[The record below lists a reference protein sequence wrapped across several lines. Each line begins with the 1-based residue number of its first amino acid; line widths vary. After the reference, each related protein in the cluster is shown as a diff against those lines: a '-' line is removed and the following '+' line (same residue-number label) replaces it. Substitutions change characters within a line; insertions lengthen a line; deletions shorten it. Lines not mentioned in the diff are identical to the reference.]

1 MCGVI
6 GLIGTRQAAT
16 KVLRGLSILQHRGQ
30 DAAGILSYDEQGFHY
45 VRNLGLVENVFTADN
60 VPSLTGEVAIGHVRY
75 GTAGKSELRN
85 VQPFLLNFPYG
96 LGMVHNGNLVNF
108 RGLSEELKTKYHR
121 QPLADS
127 DTENII
133 NLMAEGLSTGAE
145 KRSPEFEDLCRAVS
159 FVFEKAVGSYSI
171 VTLVAG
177 YGLVAFRDPHGIRP
191 LVMGRRTEAD
201 GKTAYAIASESS
213 ALNFLGFSE
222 FEDIGSGELVSIKMD
237 GTVERRFLQ
246 KQPHR
251 PCMFEW
257 VYFASPTSEIEGSPV
272 YKARTELGR
281 KMAATVRERMKK
293 ENLQFDVV
301 AAVPETA
308 RTAAI
313 ALAEELNIPYKEIL
327 IKNRYV
333 SRTFILDSQDKR
345 EKAVHLKLAPVYS
358 EIKDKRVL
366 LVDDSIVRG
375 TTSKK
380 LIELVRTAGATKV
393 YFAST
398 CPPIKHPCFY
408 GIDFPVEQELLAND
422 KSLQEI
428 EKELGADAVIY
439 QEVDSLKAALFPKA
453 NVLPCMACLTG
464 EYPTPIDSSEELI
477 TSRNRSRERE
487 PNGEDQF
494 R

>member
-6 GLIGTRQAAT
+6 GLIGTGQAAT
-16 KVLRGLSILQHRGQ
+16 KVLRGLSLLQHRGQ
-30 DAAGILSYDEQGFHY
+30 DAAGILSYDDFGFHY
-45 VRNLGLVENVFTADN
+45 VRNLGLVENVFTAEN
-60 VPSLTGEVAIGHVRY
+60 VPSLTGRVAIGHVRY

-85 VQPFLLNFPYG
+85 VQPFLLNYPYG

-108 RGLSEELKTKYHR
+108 RSLSQELKTTYHR

-133 NLMAEGLSTGAE
+133 NLLAEGLAKGGD
-145 KRSPEFEDLCRAVS
+145 KRQPSFQDLCDAVS

-191 LVMGRRTEAD
+191 LVMGQRLEDD
-201 GKTAYAIASESS
+201 GKTSYAIASESS
-213 ALNFLGFSE
+213 ALNFLGYGA
-222 FEDIGSGELVSIKMD
+222 FEDIASGEVVSITMD
-237 GTVERRFLQ
+237 GQLERRRLRAE
-246 KQPHR
+246 PHR

-272 YKARTELGR
+272 YKARTELGKR
-281 KMAATVRERMKK
+281 MAKTVRERMQA
-293 ENLQFDVV
+293 ENLHFDVV

-313 ALAEELNIPYKEIL
+313 ALAEELGLPYREIL

-380 LIELVRTAGATKV
+380 LIELVRMAGAEKV

-408 GIDFPVEQELLAND
+408 GIDFPMEKELIAND
-422 KSLQEI
+422 RDLRGI
-428 EKELGADAVIY
+428 EDELGADGVIY
-439 QEVDSLKAALFPKA
+439 QEVESLKAALFPERK
-453 NVLPCMACLTG
+453 VRPCMACLTG
-464 EYPTPIDSSEELI
+464 EYPTPIEGSRDLIASRSGDRCEE
-477 TSRNRSRERE
+477 S
-487 PNGEDQF
+487 NGETL

>member
-1 MCGVI
+1 MCGVV
-6 GLIGTRQAAT
+6 GLIGTGQAAT

-30 DAAGILSYDEQGFHY
+30 DAAGILSYDDFGFHY
-45 VRNLGLVENVFTADN
+45 VRNLGLVENVFTPEN
-60 VPSLTGEVAIGHVRY
+60 MPSLTGNVAIGHVRY

-108 RGLSEELKTKYHR
+108 RALSHELKTKYHR

-133 NLMAEGLSTGAE
+133 NLMAEGLSKRGE
-145 KRSPEFEDLCRAVS
+145 KRSPTFEDLCAAVS
-159 FVFEKAVGSYSI
+159 FVFDKAVGSYSI

-191 LVMGRRTEAD
+191 LVMGQRLEDD
-201 GKTAYAIASESS
+201 GKTSYAIASETS
-213 ALNFLGFSE
+213 ALNFLGYGN
-222 FEDIGSGELVSIKMD
+222 FEDIGSGELVSITMD
-237 GTVERRFLQ
+237 GVVERRRLSA
-246 KQPHR
+246 KPHR

-281 KMAATVRERMKK
+281 RMAATVRERMKA
-293 ENLQFDVV
+293 ENLEFDVV

-313 ALAEELNIPYKEIL
+313 SLAEALGLPYREIL

-333 SRTFILDSQDKR
+333 SRTFILDTQDKR

-375 TTSKK
+375 TTSRK

-408 GIDFPVEQELLAND
+408 GIDFPMEKELLANN
-422 KSLQEI
+422 KSLQGI
-428 EKELGADAVIY
+428 EEELGADGVIY
-439 QEVDSLKAALFPKA
+439 QEIESLKAALFPA
-453 NVLPCMACLTG
+453 SNVLPCMACLTG
-464 EYPTPIDSSEELI
+464 EYPTPIEG
-477 TSRNRSRERE
+477 SREMIESRSE
-487 PNGEDQF
+487 DRCAESNGESI

>member
-6 GLIGTRQAAT
+6 GLIGTSQAAT

-30 DAAGILSYDEQGFHY
+30 DAAGILSYDQHGFHY
-45 VRNLGLVENVFTADN
+45 VRNLGLVENVFTPEN
-60 VPSLTGEVAIGHVRY
+60 MPSLTGDMSIGHVRY

-108 RGLSEELKTKYHR
+108 RGLSQELKTKYHR

-133 NLMAEGLSTGAE
+133 NLLAEGLSLGAE
-145 KRSPEFEDLCRAVS
+145 KRSPSFEDLCSAVS
-159 FVFEKAVGSYSI
+159 FVFDKAIGSYSI
-171 VTLVAG
+171 VTMVAG
-177 YGLVAFRDPHGIRP
+177 YGLVAFRDPHGFRP
-191 LVMGRRTEAD
+191 LVMGKRFEENGRTS
-201 GKTAYAIASESS
+201 YAIASETS
-213 ALNFLGFSE
+213 ALTFLGYGD
-222 FEDIGSGELVSIKMD
+222 FEDIGSGEIVSITLD
-237 GTVERRFLQ
+237 GRLERKLLRH
-246 KQPHR
+246 KPHR

-281 KMAATVRERMKK
+281 RMAASVRERMKA
-293 ENLQFDVV
+293 ENLEFDVV

-313 ALAEELNIPYKEIL
+313 ALAEELGLPYREIL

-345 EKAVHLKLAPVYS
+345 EKAVHLKLAPVFS
-358 EIKDKRVL
+358 EIKDKRIL

-375 TTSKK
+375 TTSRK
-380 LIELVRTAGATKV
+380 LIELVRTAGAKTV
-393 YFAST
+393 HFAST

-408 GIDFPVEQELLAND
+408 GIDFPLENELLASD
-422 KSLQEI
+422 KSLVEI
-428 EKELGADAVIY
+428 EDELGADGVIY
-439 QEVDSLKAALFPKA
+439 QDVEDLKAALFPKS

-464 EYPTPIDSSEELI
+464 EYPTPIDSSKELI
-477 TSRNRSRERE
+477 ESRSEDRS
-487 PNGEDQF
+487 GEG
-494 R
+494 